1 MIFSDCCNE
10 AIMHNCRNP
19 LYILSLIILLSVASI
34 VEAAQSF
41 IVSDIRLEGL
51 EKIPEGT
58 LLNYLPVIQGD
69 PLDDKQ
75 VIFAIRELY
84 KTGFFADVQLFRDG
98 DVLVVRVKERPSIT
112 DISFEG
118 NSDID
123 DDTLEDAMKGVG
135 LAKGR
140 IFNRS
145 LLEKL
150 TQELESVYFSQGK
163 YNVKIDTKVEE
174 LDQNRVNIDINI
186 SEGIKSRIK
195 QINIIGNKVFDDATL
210 LDEIQ
215 LGVPSALSFFSDAD
229 EYSKPKLQADLETIR
244 SYYLDRGYIKFNIE
258 SSQVSITPDKKD
270 IYVTINVSEGEKYT
284 VGDVQLTGDLVINKV
299 VLEQL
304 ITTAPGDTF
313 SRKLMT
319 ESQKAIEDRVGMTG
333 YAFAKVTVI
342 PEINEEDRTIS
353 LTYNL
358 EPGRKVYVR
367 RITFFGNFKTRD
379 EVLRREMRLMEGSV
393 LASDKLERSKIRI
406 QRLSY
411 IEEVELETRPVP
423 GTDNQMDIDVTV
435 TERLSGSFN
444 IGAGFSQA
452 QGLLFNVGLTQENL
466 MGTGQSLSL
475 NVNTD
480 RANTVYSIS
489 HTDPYATV
497 DGISRTI
504 SASYRKRDAA
514 EEDIANYLSNSYGV
528 NLSYGI
534 PLSEVNTL
542 RLGIGFNS
550 IDLKVG
556 SSPSLDVIEFIY
568 KNGNNFDNFVFTAS
582 FSHDTRNR
590 TVFATRGSAQTIAS
604 NITVPGSDLEYYKIN
619 YDTKFYF
626 ALSQEL
632 TLLLR
637 SELAYGDGY
646 GDTDELPFY
655 ERYYAGG
662 LRTVRAFNTNSLG
675 PRDLLSGAPIGGN
688 LRVTGGAD
696 VIFPIPLMEKPP
708 NSVRLSAFLDIGNVF
723 LDTAPTF
730 DNPIGDNGFDA
741 SQLRLSTGVSFVWLA
756 PIGPLRFSYGVPLND
771 VPGDDLRAFQF
782 SIGSFF

>member
-1 MIFSDCCNE
+1 MRICCN
-10 AIMHNCRNP
+10 H
-19 LYILSLIILLSVASI
+19 LLLLSLIILLGISSFT
-34 VEAAQSF
+34 EAAQSF
-41 IVSDIRLEGL
+41 IVSDIRIEGL

-112 DISFEG
+112 EISFDG

-123 DDTLEDAMKGVG
+123 DDTLEEAMKGVG

-150 TQELESVYFSQGK
+150 TQELEAVYFSQGK
-163 YNVKIDTKVEE
+163 YNVKIDAEVEE

-186 SEGIKSRIK
+186 SEGIKSLIK
-195 QINIIGNKVFDDATL
+195 QINIIGNKVYGDEIL

-215 LGVPSALSFFSDAD
+215 LGIPSAWAFLSDAD

-244 SYYLDRGYIKFNIE
+244 SYYLDRGYIKFNVD
-258 SSQVSITPDKKD
+258 STQVSITPDKKD

-284 VGDVQLTGDLVINKV
+284 VGEVLLTGDMVINKA

-304 ITTAPGDTF
+304 ISTKTGATF
-313 SRKLMT
+313 SRRQMT

-333 YAFAKVTVI
+333 YAFAKVNVI
-342 PEINEEDRTIS
+342 PEINDEDRTIS
-353 LTYNL
+353 LAYNL

-393 LASDKLERSKIRI
+393 LASNKLERSKIRI

-411 IEEVELETRPVP
+411 IEEVEVETRPVP
-423 GTDNQMDIDVTV
+423 GTDNQVDIDVTV

-466 MGTGQSLSL
+466 LGTGQALSI

-480 RANTVYSIS
+480 RANTVYSVS
-489 HTDPYATV
+489 HTEPYATV

-504 SASYRKRDAA
+504 SANYRKRDAA
-514 EEDIANYLSNSYGV
+514 EEEIANYLSNSWGV

-534 PLSEVNTL
+534 PMSEVNTL

-550 IDLKVG
+550 IDLRVG
-556 SSPSLDVIEFIY
+556 VSPSLDVVEFIA
-568 KNGNNFDNFVFTAS
+568 KNGNSFDNFSLNAS
-582 FSHDTRNR
+582 YSHDTRNR
-590 TVFATRGSAQTIAS
+590 TVFATRGSAQTISS
-604 NITVPGSDLEYYKIN
+604 NVTVPGSDLEYYKLR

-626 ALSQEL
+626 AMTEDL
-632 TLLLR
+632 TLLLH
-637 SELAYGDGY
+637 SDVAYGDGY
-646 GDTDELPFY
+646 GDTDELPFF
-655 ERYYAGG
+655 ERYFAGG
-662 LRTVRAFNTNSLG
+662 LRTVRAYNTNSLG
-675 PRDLLSGAPIGGN
+675 PRDILSNDPIGGN
-688 LRVTGGAD
+688 LRVVGGAD
-696 VIFPIPLMEKPP
+696 VIFPIPFMEKPP
-708 NSVRLSAFLDIGNVF
+708 SSVRLSAFFDVGNVF
-723 LDTAPTF
+723 LDDTPTF
-730 DNPIGDNGFDA
+730 DSTENGFDA
-741 SQLRLSTGVSFVWLA
+741 SQLRMSTGLSFVWLA

-771 VPGDDLRAFQF
+771 VAGDDLRAFQF

>member
-1 MIFSDCCNE
+1 MRDCCRW
-10 AIMHNCRNP
+10 APVC
-19 LYILSLIILLSVASI
+19 ILVLLVVVASV

-41 IVSDIRLEGL
+41 IVSDIRVEGL

-69 PLDDKQ
+69 PLDDRQ
-75 VIFAIRELY
+75 AVFAIRELF

-98 DVLVVRVKERPSIT
+98 DVLVVRVKERPSIS
-112 DISFEG
+112 DIAFDG

-123 DDTLEDAMKGVG
+123 DETLEEAMKGVG
-135 LAKGR
+135 LARGR

-163 YNVKIDTKVEE
+163 YNVRITTTVEE
-174 LDQNRVNIDINI
+174 LDNNRVNIDIDI

-195 QINIIGNKVFDDATL
+195 QINVIGNEAFEDEKL

-215 LGVPSALSFFSDAD
+215 LGIPSAFAFLSDAD

-244 SYYLDRGYIKFNIE
+244 SYYLDRGYIKFNVD
-258 SSQVSITPDKKD
+258 STQVSITPDKKD
-270 IYVTINVSEGEKYT
+270 IYVTINVSEGEVYK
-284 VGDVQLTGDLVINKV
+284 VGEVLLTGDMVLNRN

-304 ITTAPGDTF
+304 ISTKTGETF

-333 YAFAKVTVI
+333 YAFARVTVL
-342 PEINEEDRTIS
+342 PEVNEQDRTIS

-367 RITFFGNFKTRD
+367 RITFFGNYKTRD
-379 EVLRREMRLMEGSV
+379 VVLRREMRLMEGSV
-393 LASDKLERSKIRI
+393 LASNKLERSKIRI
-406 QRLSY
+406 QRLSF
-411 IEEVELETRPVP
+411 IEQVEFETRPVP
-423 GTDNQMDIDVTV
+423 GTDNQVDIDVTV

-466 MGTGQSLSL
+466 LGKGQALSI

-480 RANTVYSIS
+480 RANTIYSVS
-489 HTDPYATV
+489 HTEPYATV
-497 DGISRTI
+497 DGISRTV
-504 SASYRKRDAA
+504 SASYRERDAA
-514 EEDIANYLSNSYGV
+514 QEDIANYLSNSWGV
-528 NLSYGI
+528 NLTYGI
-534 PLSEVNTL
+534 PLTEVNTL
-542 RLGIGFNS
+542 RLGVGYNS
-550 IDLKVG
+550 IDLRIG
-556 SSPSLDVIEFIY
+556 TSPSLDVIEFIA
-568 KNGNNFDNFVFTAS
+568 KNGNQFDNFSLTAS

-590 TVFATRGSAQTIAS
+590 TVFATRGSAQTVAS
-604 NITVPGSDLEYYKIN
+604 NVTVPGSDLEYYKVS

-626 ALSQEL
+626 AMTRNL
-632 TLLLR
+632 TLLLH
-637 SELAYGDGY
+637 SDLAYGDGY
-646 GDTDELPFY
+646 GDTDDLPFF
-655 ERYYAGG
+655 ERYFAGG

-675 PRDLLSGAPIGGN
+675 PRDLISNDPIGGN
-688 LRVTGGAD
+688 LRVVGGAD
-696 VIFPIPLMEKPP
+696 VIFPIPFMEKPP
-708 NSVRLSAFLDIGNVF
+708 SSVRLSAFLDVGNVF
-723 LDTAPTF
+723 LDKAPTF
-730 DNPIGDNGFDA
+730 DSTENGFDA
-741 SQLRLSTGVSFVWLA
+741 SQLRMSTGLSFVWLA
-756 PIGPLRFSYGVPLND
+756 PIGPLRFSYGIPLND